1 MRRTSATLPL
11 SDLMNL
17 SETCLYL
24 KKSRTWLYRAM
35 SIMDLP
41 AHRMGKRW
49 TFSRAEV
56 DRWFRALPGVN
67 LPIAG

>member
-1 MRRTSATLPL
+1 MRRIPASLPP

-17 SETCLYL
+17 SETCHYL

-35 SIMDLP
+35 STMGLP
-41 AHRMGKRW
+41 AHRLGKRW

-56 DRWFRALPGVN
+56 DEWFRALPGIN

>member
-1 MRRTSATLPL
+1 MRRTPASLPH
-11 SDLMNL
+11 SDLMSFN
-17 SETCLYL
+17 ETCLYL

-35 SIMDLP
+35 SSMGLP

-49 TFSRAEV
+49 TFSRSEV
-56 DRWFRALPGVN
+56 DGWFRALPGMN